1 MKKLH
6 RLALVTFIGPFI
18 ATFFIALF
26 VLLMQFLWK
35 YIDDLAGKGLEI
47 DVIAELLF
55 YASAHLLPMAL
66 PLAVLLSSIMTFG
79 NLAENHELLAFKTS
93 GVSLVRIMHPLTITV
108 MFVTVG
114 AFFFANNAIPY
125 ANLKFKS
132 LLWDITHQKPAMEIP
147 EGAFYNGIEGFSI
160 RVDDKDD
167 KTGDLNDIMIYNHS
181 EGRGNVMV
189 TQAEKGIMKMTEDE
203 KYLILE
209 LFNGMRYTEMQ
220 ETSGSGTKKY
230 PHNTLSFK
238 RYQIRFDLS
247 SFGFNRS
254 DASLWKNHAQML
266 NVSQLTHYIDSCN
279 NEIDKQRS
287 KTPKFLKPYFILY
300 RDSLNIA
307 DTALTHLATRG
318 YSNSKAGAVS
328 TKQVIE
334 KALSQTRS
342 VRSRLQSLQT
352 EINYQMY
359 KRMRGQIEWNR
370 KFTMSLAI
378 LLMFFIG
385 APLGALIRKGGLGLP
400 VVISTILFVLFYVI
414 MIGMERAAKEY
425 VISAPMGMW
434 IPVLILLPIGLLLT
448 YKANRDSNMLQSTK
462 KLSVIINAIRVFLR
476 IGV

>member
-1 MKKLH
+1 M
-6 RLALVTFIGPFI
+6 ALVTFIGPFI

-35 YIDDLAGKGLEI
+35 YIDDLAGKGLDI

-108 MFVTVG
+108 MLVTVG

-167 KTGDLNDIMIYNHS
+167 KTGDLNNIMIYNHS

-209 LFNGMRYTEMQ
+209 LFNGIRYTEMQ
-220 ETSGSGTKKY
+220 ESSGASGVKKY

-279 NEIDKQRS
+279 GEIEKQRQ
-287 KTPKFLKPYFILY
+287 KTAKFLKPYFVSY
-300 RDSLNIA
+300 RDSLNIS
-307 DTALTHLATRG
+307 DTALS
-318 YSNSKAGAVS
+318 YMAGGNYPNQKGVVIS
-328 TKQVIE
+328 GKQIIE
-334 KALSQTRS
+334 KAMSQTRS

-434 IPVLILLPIGLLLT
+434 IPVLILLPIGMLLT
-448 YKANRDSNMLQSTK
+448 FKANRDSNMLQSK
-462 KLSVIINAIRVFLR
+462 RKLIIFINALRALVR
-476 IGV
+476 IGS